1 MTFTSAFQ
9 QIFTEI
15 PIFDEFQI
23 LSTENLPILKK
34 VVLISKKKIIVCR
47 KETVFVC
54 SKFPGNHKI
63 LRRIRM
69 KSVHIVHMWEGWDIG
84 RQTHMCDSMFH
95 VDNILIFV

>member
-34 VVLISKKKIIVCR
+34 VVLIKKKKLLSAAR
-47 KETVFVC
+47 KPFSFAQTI
-54 SKFPGNHKI
+54 S
-63 LRRIRM
+63 R
-69 KSVHIVHMWEGWDIG
+69 KS
-84 RQTHMCDSMFH
+84 
-95 VDNILIFV
+95 

>member
-34 VVLISKKKIIVCR
+34 VVFIKKKNYCLPQGNR
-47 KETVFVC
+47 FLLLQQ
-54 SKFPGNHKI
+54 FPGNHKI

-84 RQTHMCDSMFH
+84 KQTHMCDSMFH
-95 VDNILIFV
+95 VDNILFFV

>member
-34 VVLISKKKIIVCR
+34 VVLISKKKKLLSAAR
-47 KETVFVC
+47 KPFSFAQTI
-54 SKFPGNHKI
+54 S
-63 LRRIRM
+63 R
-69 KSVHIVHMWEGWDIG
+69 KS
-84 RQTHMCDSMFH
+84 
-95 VDNILIFV
+95 